1 MPVQLAS
8 PPAASSNT
16 RNPETLLHSVFG
28 LPGYRGEQ
36 AAIISHVIAGNDAIV
51 LMPTGGGKSL
61 CYQLPSLCRDGVGI
75 VVLPLIALM
84 PNPVGTLRQLG
95 LNTAALNSSLDQTA
109 RAAVRADLRAGR
121 LDLLYVAPERLMMPD
136 FLDLL

>member
-36 AAIISHVIAGNDAIV
+36 EAIISHIIAGNDAIV

-75 VVLPLIALM
+75 VVSPLIALM
-84 PNPVGTLRQLG
+84 RNQVAALRQLG
-95 LNTAALNSSLDQTA
+95 INAAALNSSLDA
-109 RAAVRADLRAGR
+109 AERA
-121 LDLLYVAPERLMMPD
+121 
-136 FLDLL
+136 